1 MAKRQYIDYKKAQS
15 ELFKRTEGYAA
26 NVGAA
31 YRSALTQ
38 IINLVKGTEL
48 EAGKPFSFSEYG
60 YSDEVT
66 PILRSMYSRV
76 YQIIRAGVEKE
87 WLTANEHN
95 DGLVKAIFG
104 EHSIEDNHFAK
115 FFQRNMEAMNAF
127 FSRKTGEGGLNLSQ
141 KVWKYTGIYKDELE
155 DALDLA
161 IGEGTPANRLA
172 TQIQKYLND
181 PDRFYRRFRVKIGEN
196 EDGTPKYGRIWKRRV
211 FDAETNSYKWV
222 DDDPR
227 KYHPGRGVY
236 RSSYR
241 NAQRLART
249 ETNIAYRTADY
260 ERWQQMDFVI
270 GIEIKLSNN
279 HPCVDICDDLK
290 GIYPKNFK
298 WTGWH
303 PNCRCYQEPVLASPA
318 ELDKMLDNILDGK
331 APSSGVDCKDE
342 VKELPE
348 HYNQWK
354 EQNKDRIERA
364 EQNKTLP
371 YFLRDNKG
379 KVYGIDKETKTDYI
393 NESIRIYNGYD
404 TKLWSREYFDISTGG
419 FNVLHQLHQFSKT
432 KSKGALLSGGEAEL
446 AVGKILAKQG
456 KRVEYLPESGVNG
469 KSGDMAF
476 DGEVWD
482 VKYIPAAN
490 VNTIRKYIVN
500 GKKADNVIFCWDDI
514 DKLPDLRNA
523 IASEVGNYRKKGR
536 ESELPNIYWIDKT
549 GNLKVLRKKIKGC

>member
-31 YRSALTQ
+31 YRAALTQ

-95 DGLVKAIFG
+95 DGLVKAVFG

-127 FSRKTGEGGLNLSQ
+127 FARRTGDGGLNLSQ

-211 FDAETNSYKWV
+211 FDAETNSYKWI

-331 APSSGVDCKDE
+331 APSSGVVCDDE
-342 VKELPE
+342 VTELPPTFKAWAKTNE
-348 HYNQWK
+348 
-354 EQNKDRIERA
+354 ERMDKA
-364 EQNKTLP
+364 ATAGTLP
-371 YFLRDNKG
+371 YFVKDNKKAIDNLLHG
-379 KVYGIDKETKTDYI
+379 LTPEQKEARAMGDLLDDPMGLLEKHGIAELKALYGA
-393 NESIRIYNGYD
+393 
-404 TKLWSREYFDISTGG
+404 
-419 FNVLHQLHQFSKT
+419 V
-432 KSKGALLSGGEAEL
+432 KSKLGQMLTGTLEHQIDTLKFEIEW
-446 AVGKILAKQG
+446 VTNHK
-456 KRVEYLPESGVNG
+456 
-469 KSGDMAF
+469 
-476 DGEVWD
+476 
-482 VKYIPAAN
+482 KYSTWEGAAN
-490 VNTIRKYIVN
+490 AY
-500 GKKADNVIFCWDDI
+500 KKALSNVELQQRRQRIAADI
-514 DKLPDLRNA
+514 Q
-523 IASEVGNYRKKGR
+523 SVG
-536 ESELPNIYWIDKT
+536 
-549 GNLKVLRKKIKGC
+549 